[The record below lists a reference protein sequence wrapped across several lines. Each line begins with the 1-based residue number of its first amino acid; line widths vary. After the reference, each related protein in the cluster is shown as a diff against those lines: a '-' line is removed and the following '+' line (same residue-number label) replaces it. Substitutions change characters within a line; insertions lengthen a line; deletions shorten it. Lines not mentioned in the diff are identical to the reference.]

1 MKKKY
6 ILPSI
11 FLFLAIIL
19 IGLGG
24 AYLFTSEQQEPSVP
38 TEPYDRTDFDDSI
51 EMTVSQSHY
60 ELILNLELVKEDD
73 TITGTYQ
80 FDINH
85 GQQLQNIV
93 ATVVEKGEMT
103 TWNSHVD
110 EFDNTYYYEDST
122 EGLPLREKS
131 GVEYIFELMK
141 SAKDVTET
149 QFTIDAASL
158 ASTLEDTT
166 IRYMSGV
173 SGDDVIVVDNDVVF
187 SYEKEEGF
195 FKKISSTF
203 TINNGQKVTVS
214 YEMRTLED
222 EIG

>member
-1 MKKKY
+1 MKVKK
-6 ILPSI
+6 II
-11 FLFLAIIL
+11 IVIIILAIFL
-19 IGLGG
+19 IGLGV

-110 EFDNTYYYEDST
+110 EFDNKYYYEDAT
-122 EGLPLREKS
+122 QGIVVPDQAD
-131 GVEYIFELMK
+131 VEYIFELMRNA
-141 SAKDVTET
+141 SNVTDNSFSLTASSVAET
-149 QFTIDAASL
+149 LD
-158 ASTLEDTT
+158 STTM
-166 IRYMSGV
+166 RYLSGV
-173 SGDDVIVVDNDVVF
+173 SGDNTVVVDNDVVF

>member
-1 MKKKY
+1 MKKKK
-6 ILPSI
+6 II
-11 FLFLAIIL
+11 IVIIILAIFL
-19 IGLGG
+19 IGLGV
-24 AYLFTSEQQEPSVP
+24 AYLFTSEQQEPTVP

-110 EFDNTYYYEDST
+110 EFDNKYYYEDAT
-122 EGLPLREKS
+122 QGIVVPDQAD
-131 GVEYIFELMK
+131 VEYIFELMRNA
-141 SAKDVTET
+141 SNVTDNSFSLTASSVAET
-149 QFTIDAASL
+149 LD
-158 ASTLEDTT
+158 STTM
-166 IRYMSGV
+166 RYLSGV
-173 SGDDVIVVDNDVVF
+173 SGDNTVVVDNDVVF
-187 SYEKEEGF
+187 TYEKEVDI
-195 FKKISSTF
+195 FKKLSSTF
-203 TINNGQKVTVS
+203 TINGGQQVTVS
-214 YEMRTLED
+214 YELTTLTD
-222 EIG
+222 TVA

>member
-1 MKKKY
+1 MKKKK
-6 ILPSI
+6 II
-11 FLFLAIIL
+11 IVIIILAIFL
-19 IGLGG
+19 IGLGV

-110 EFDNTYYYEDST
+110 EFDNKYYYEDAT
-122 EGLPLREKS
+122 QGIVVPDQAD
-131 GVEYIFELMK
+131 VEYIFELMRNA
-141 SAKDVTET
+141 SNVTDNSFSLTASSVAET
-149 QFTIDAASL
+149 LD
-158 ASTLEDTT
+158 STTM
-166 IRYMSGV
+166 RYLSGV
-173 SGDDVIVVDNDVVF
+173 SGDNTVVVDNDVVF

>member
-1 MKKKY
+1 MKKKK
-6 ILPSI
+6 II
-11 FLFLAIIL
+11 IVIIILAIFL
-19 IGLGG
+19 IGLGV
-24 AYLFTSEQQEPSVP
+24 AYLFTSEQQEPTVP

-103 TWNSHVD
+103 TWNSHID
-110 EFDNTYYYEDST
+110 EFDNTYYYEDAT
-122 EGLPLREKS
+122 QGIVVPDQAD
-131 GVEYIFELMK
+131 VEYIFELMRNA
-141 SAKDVTET
+141 SNVTDNSFSLTASSVAET
-149 QFTIDAASL
+149 LD
-158 ASTLEDTT
+158 STTM
-166 IRYMSGV
+166 RYLSGV
-173 SGDDVIVVDNDVVF
+173 SGDNTVVVDNDVVF

>member
-1 MKKKY
+1 MKKKK
-6 ILPSI
+6 II
-11 FLFLAIIL
+11 IVIIILAIFL
-19 IGLGG
+19 IGLGV
-24 AYLFTSEQQEPSVP
+24 AYLFTSEQQEPTVP

-110 EFDNTYYYEDST
+110 EFDNKYYYEDAT
-122 EGLPLREKS
+122 QGIVVPDQAD
-131 GVEYIFELMK
+131 VEYIFELMRNA
-141 SAKDVTET
+141 SNVTDNSFSLTASSVAET
-149 QFTIDAASL
+149 LD
-158 ASTLEDTT
+158 STTM
-166 IRYMSGV
+166 RYLSGV
-173 SGDDVIVVDNDVVF
+173 SGDNTVVVDNDVVF

>member
-1 MKKKY
+1 MKKKK
-6 ILPSI
+6 II
-11 FLFLAIIL
+11 IVIIILAIFL
-19 IGLGG
+19 IGLGV

-103 TWNSHVD
+103 TWNSHID
-110 EFDNTYYYEDST
+110 EFDNTYYYEDAT
-122 EGLPLREKS
+122 QGIVVPDQAD
-131 GVEYIFELMK
+131 VEYIFELMRNA
-141 SAKDVTET
+141 SNVTDNSFSLTASSVAET
-149 QFTIDAASL
+149 LD
-158 ASTLEDTT
+158 STTM
-166 IRYMSGV
+166 RYLSGV
-173 SGDDVIVVDNDVVF
+173 SGDNTVVVDNDVVF

>member
-1 MKKKY
+1 MKKKK
-6 ILPSI
+6 II
-11 FLFLAIIL
+11 IVIIILAIFL
-19 IGLGG
+19 IGLGV

-38 TEPYDRTDFDDSI
+38 TESYDRTDFDDSI

-103 TWNSHVD
+103 TWNSHID
-110 EFDNTYYYEDST
+110 EFDNTYYYEDAT
-122 EGLPLREKS
+122 QGIVVPDQAD
-131 GVEYIFELMK
+131 VEYIFELMRNA
-141 SAKDVTET
+141 SNVTEYS
-149 QFTIDAASL
+149 FSL
-158 ASTLEDTT
+158 TGSSVADTLDSPTM
-166 IRYMSGV
+166 RYLSGV
-173 SGDDVIVVDNDVVF
+173 SGDNTVVVDNDVVF
-187 SYEKEEGF
+187 TYEKEVDM
-195 FKKISSTF
+195 FKKLSSTF
-203 TINNGQKVTVS
+203 TINGGQQVTVS